1 MAPAAI
7 TSPPSWHLTAS
18 SPPSAGT
25 LLLPTFVWVSP
36 LSAGTLL
43 LPTLIWVPED
53 LYGYLSGATHPLL
66 IRYGGGLGFSPLL
79 FCSARAG
86 QRSFFSFSAARRR
99 LLVARGSS
107 FWAPCGA
114 RRLRLM
120 GGMASELWSFLMLF
134 LMLFCWFTVARGFL
148 YVACLWRFLV
158 RLYTVV
164 VAFRDLF
171 FHPVAVSVSGF
182 SSSC

>member
-1 MAPAAI
+1 MVA
-7 TSPPSWHLTAS
+7 
-18 SPPSAGT
+18 
-25 LLLPTFVWVSP
+25 FR
-36 LSAGTLL
+36 
-43 LPTLIWVPED
+43 VPHT
-53 LYGYLSGATHPLL
+53 LYGYVMTADW
-66 IRYGGGLGFSPLL
+66 GLALC
-79 FCSARAG
+79 CSALPVMATDL
-86 QRSFFSFSAARRR
+86 FFSFSASRRC
-99 LLVARGSS
+99 LLVARGLA

-134 LMLFCWFTVARGFL
+134 RMLFCWFPVAWGFL

-158 RLYTVV
+158 RLYKGV

-182 SSSC
+182 SRWLLGTWPGVEVFLATYGDVRCQFLYRLNK